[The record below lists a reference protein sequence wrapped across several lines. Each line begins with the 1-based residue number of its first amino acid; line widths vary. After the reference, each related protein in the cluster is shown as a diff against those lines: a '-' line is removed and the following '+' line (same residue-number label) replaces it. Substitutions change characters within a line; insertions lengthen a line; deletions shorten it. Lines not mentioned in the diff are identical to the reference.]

1 MPTPFIFRRRVRV
14 LYPCR
19 VVPLCGMASL
29 QGGVYAFVLI
39 CPIHFAL
46 VMANLLYIHY
56 FNVVDHSGIY
66 LESRFPWQAR
76 HPSSTSS

>member
-1 MPTPFIFRRRVRV
+1 MV
-14 LYPCR
+14 
-19 VVPLCGMASL
+19 SL

-66 LESRFPWQAR
+66 LESRFPWQVGTLPLESLEWPRVLFQSRPWKRA
-76 HPSSTSS
+76 HA

>member
-1 MPTPFIFRRRVRV
+1 
-14 LYPCR
+14 
-19 VVPLCGMASL
+19 MASL

-76 HPSSTSS
+76 HPSSTSSSPQQVLLHSRPWKKAHA